1 MTHKCVRT
9 NEGGKEGAEHFR
21 QCHAQ
26 ISPAHTHLWL
36 SPPGFV
42 RGRLLDEGSGG
53 NGDGE
58 GQERVEYREVKGTGG
73 GGE

>member
-1 MTHKCVRT
+1 MK
-9 NEGGKEGAEHFR
+9 GGKGRKKGAEHFR

-26 ISPAHTHLWL
+26 VSPAHTHLWRR

-42 RGRLLDEGSGG
+42 RGRLLDEGM
-53 NGDGE
+53 GDR

>member
-1 MTHKCVRT
+1 MRWT
-9 NEGGKEGAEHFR
+9 NEGGKEGAKHFW

-26 ISPAHTHLWL
+26 VSPAHTHLWL

-53 NGDGE
+53 EGE

>member
-1 MTHKCVRT
+1 MPRKGVRT

-26 ISPAHTHLWL
+26 VSPARTHLWL

-53 NGDGE
+53 DGD
-58 GQERVEYREVKGTGG
+58 GQERVEYRDVKGTGG

>member
-1 MTHKCVRT
+1 MM
-9 NEGGKEGAEHFR
+9 EGEEGAKHFR

-26 ISPAHTHLWL
+26 ECPTHTHLWL

-42 RGRLLDEGSGG
+42 QGRLLDEGSGEDE
-53 NGDGE
+53 DG
-58 GQERVEYREVKGTGG
+58 QKRMKGRGG